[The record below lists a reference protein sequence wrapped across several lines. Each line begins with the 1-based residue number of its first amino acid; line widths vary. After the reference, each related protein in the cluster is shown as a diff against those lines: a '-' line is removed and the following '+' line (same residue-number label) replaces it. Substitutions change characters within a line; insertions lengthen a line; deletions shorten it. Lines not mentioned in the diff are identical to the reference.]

1 MFPKGSQLHLL
12 PLSTKHEFSQL
23 RRSAFT
29 LADGAQTEDA
39 AAIAKLVLESDP
51 RTLPE
56 ALYRPTIKWT
66 PELVDKVL
74 KRLWNHGP
82 KALQFFKH
90 LGRHPAYTHSPSAFD
105 HAIDIAARMRDYN
118 SAWALLARMR
128 SLRRGPIPRTFAI
141 LAERY
146 VSAGKPHRAVN
157 LFLSMHNYGCRQDL
171 HSFNTILDILCKSK
185 RVEMAHDLFKTLR
198 NKFNA
203 DSVSYN
209 IIANGY
215 CIVKRT
221 PMALQ
226 VLKEM
231 VERGISPT
239 MVTYN
244 TMLKGYFR
252 NKQLKEA
259 WEFYLE
265 MRKRKCEIDVVT
277 YTTVIHGFGVA
288 GEVKKSRRVF
298 DEMVKEG
305 VAPSVATYNA
315 LIQVLCKKESVESA
329 VVVFE
334 EMVREGLCVPNVT
347 TYNVVIR
354 GFCHVGDM
362 ERALGFMGRMEEHGL
377 RASVQTYNVLL
388 RYFCDAGEIE
398 KGLEVF
404 GKMGGGECLPN
415 LDTYNVLICAM
426 FVRKKSEDLVVAG
439 KLLMEMIDRGFLPRK
454 FTFNRVLNGLVLTGN
469 QEFAK
474 EILRKQSKC
483 GRVVRRLKL

>member
-1 MFPKGSQLHLL
+1 
-12 PLSTKHEFSQL
+12 
-23 RRSAFT
+23 
-29 LADGAQTEDA
+29 
-39 AAIAKLVLESDP
+39 
-51 RTLPE
+51 
-56 ALYRPTIKWT
+56 
-66 PELVDKVL
+66 
-74 KRLWNHGP
+74 
-82 KALQFFKH
+82 
-90 LGRHPAYTHSPSAFD
+90 
-105 HAIDIAARMRDYN
+105 MRDYN
-118 SAWALLARMR
+118 SAWALLSRMR
-128 SLRRGPIPRTFAI
+128 SLRHGPTPRTFAI
-141 LAERY
+141 LAEHY

-157 LFLSMHNYGCRQDL
+157 LFLSMQDYGCRLDL

-185 RVEMAHDLFKTLR
+185 RVEMVHDLFKTLR

-265 MRKRKCEIDVVT
+265 MKKRKCEIDVVT
-277 YTTVIHGFGVA
+277 YTTMIHGLVL
-288 GEVKKSRRVF
+288 R
-298 DEMVKEG
+298 
-305 VAPSVATYNA
+305 
-315 LIQVLCKKESVESA
+315 VLCKKESVESA
-329 VVVFE
+329 MVVFE

-347 TYNVVIR
+347 TYNIVII
-354 GFCHVGDM
+354 GLCHVGDM

-377 RASVQTYNVLL
+377 RASVQTYNVLI

-415 LDTYNVLICAM
+415 LDSYNVLICAM
-426 FVRKKSEDLVVAG
+426 FVKKKSEDLVVAG